1 MEYVNDYITGRQIPL
16 IGPEANRQA
25 VEQLLVGQKG
35 YARQDIAVD
44 VPIDFEIDGDRYQSY
59 VDLLVRPDGGRAL
72 MVIKCAAGSLE
83 SCQREIVAAAR
94 LLQPII
100 VPLAVASDGRN
111 AFVYD
116 AVDGRRIGQGLRAI
130 PAKSEALEYLRHLPQ
145 QTLSVQQRQ
154 RQQLIFRSYD
164 SMKINRHR

>member
-16 IGPEANRQA
+16 VGPEANRQA

-35 YARQDIAVD
+35 YMRPDIEVD
-44 VPIDFEIDGDRYQSY
+44 VPIDLEIDGDRYQSY

-72 MVIKCAAGSLE
+72 MAIKCAAGSLE

-94 LLQPII
+94 LLQPAII
-100 VPLAVASDGRN
+100 PLAAVSDGRN
-111 AFVYD
+111 AFVYN
-116 AVDGRRIGQGLRAI
+116 AFDGRRIGQGIQAI
-130 PAKSEALEYLRHLPQ
+130 PTKVEALEYVQRFPQ

-154 RQQLIFRSYD
+154 RQELIFRSYD